1 MKKTTRNSRRPDRGR
16 SASPVR
22 SYAEYTKRLA
32 AGANSVVIDA
42 DPENWLDLGHIPSQV
57 EVKIIGQTCAGIA
70 GGSIAAAGRCFVQ
83 ASNHARVT
91 AYEHAHIEAFDDSTV
106 DARGKSCVVG
116 TDNARIRAEDNAI
129 VFAHSHCHVQANGQ
143 TLVAATD
150 TTTVRMDGEAHVR
163 SPRPSERWR
172 AHHRTRSTRQCRNP
186 SGQPSRTPPEFL
198 SETIPAVRM
207 RAGHNCRAVQLIHA
221 LR

>member
-1 MKKTTRNSRRPDRGR
+1 MGAPVKKSTRNSRRPRRGR

-22 SYAEYTKRLA
+22 SYAEYTRRLA
-32 AGANSVVIDA
+32 AGAKSVVIDA
-42 DPENWLDLGHIPSQV
+42 DPENWLDLGHVPSEV

-106 DARGKSCVVG
+106 DARGKSHIVG
-116 TDNARIRAEDNAI
+116 TDNARIRAEDSAI

-143 TLVAATD
+143 ALIAATD
-150 TTTVRMDGEAHVR
+150 TTTVRIDGEAHVR
-163 SPRPSERWR
+163 VSGGVRIIGPGRPAKVET
-172 AHHRTRSTRQCRNP
+172 HP
-186 SGQPSRTPPEFL
+186 ISRLARHLNF
-198 SETIPAVRM
+198 
-207 RAGHNCRAVQLIHA
+207 
-221 LR
+221 